1 MGGKPAAASMIIGTA
16 GHIDHGKTTLVR
28 ALTGVDTDRLPE
40 EKRRGITIELGF
52 APLELNGLGT
62 VGVVDVPGHEAFV
75 RTMVAGASG
84 IDVALLVVAADE
96 GVMPQTVEHLSI
108 LDLLGTRT
116 GVIALTK
123 CDLVDE
129 DWLLLVTAD
138 VKDAVHGT
146 PLEDARIVRTSASKG
161 TGIDALRSEL
171 VAAIK
176 SIPAREAGETFRMP
190 IDRAFSV
197 RGTGTVVT
205 GTVWEGS
212 IPSGGTLVVQ
222 PSGKTVRVRGVQTH
236 GVDVDGALAGTR
248 TALAL
253 TGVEVADVDRG
264 AWLCG
269 DPAWPVTTL
278 MRAEVTLLAD
288 ANHALR
294 PREWVRLHVGTADV
308 GARVV
313 TRGGALQPGAVAAAR
328 LILQEPVLV
337 RAGDRFVLRLA
348 SPASTIGGGV
358 VVDPLPPRRR
368 SAPWNRLERAEDT
381 LGRMLMEASG
391 EGVEQEL
398 VPVRSG
404 INRATL
410 QALVR
415 RPDVALSIG
424 TRCYHPQALTEAADA
439 IERLV
444 HEGHQRDPL
453 GDGLPVAA
461 VTANVRVSGE
471 LAERAITGLCGV
483 GRIERRGAFLTAPDW
498 RPVLGAADADY
509 RDRLLADIRAA
520 DAEPPDVATLAARH
534 KRDPVPIL
542 RLLEREHL
550 VIPVEADR
558 FYAAEAVDRLVTR
571 LRDGMTEER
580 EYNPSELREVLG
592 LSRKYLIPF
601 LEFCDRKRVTERR
614 ATGRVRVAPTA

>member
-1 MGGKPAAASMIIGTA
+1 MIIGTA

-52 APLELNGLGT
+52 APLELDGLGT

-108 LDLLGTRT
+108 LDLLGTRA

-129 DWLLLVTAD
+129 DWLQLVTAD
-138 VKDAVHGT
+138 VRDAVHGT
-146 PLEDARIVRTSASKG
+146 PLEEARIVRTSAAKG
-161 TGIDALRSEL
+161 FGIDALRAEL
-171 VAAIK
+171 AAAIR
-176 SIPAREAGETFRMP
+176 SIPAREAAETFRMP
-190 IDRAFSV
+190 VDRVFSV

-212 IPSGGTLVVQ
+212 VAVGGTLVVQ
-222 PSGKTVRVRGVQTH
+222 PGGKTVRVRAVQSH
-236 GVDVDGALAGTR
+236 GVDVAGAQAGTRAALALAG
-248 TALAL
+248 
-253 TGVEVADVDRG
+253 VDVADVERG
-264 AWLCG
+264 TRLCE
-269 DPAWPVTTL
+269 DPDWPVTTL
-278 MRAEVTLLAD
+278 IRAEVTLLAD
-288 ANHALR
+288 ANHPLR

-328 LILQEPVLV
+328 VILQEPVLL
-337 RAGDRFVLRLA
+337 RAGDRFVLRIA

-358 VVDPLPPRRR
+358 VVDPLPPRRK
-368 SAPWNRLERAEDT
+368 SALWNRLARAEET
-381 LGRMLMEASG
+381 LGRMLLEASG
-391 EGVEQEL
+391 EGVEQAL
-398 VPVRSG
+398 VPVRTG
-404 INRATL
+404 ISRA
-410 QALVR
+410 ALHALLR
-415 RPDVALSIG
+415 RPDVALPIG
-424 TRCYHPQALTEAADA
+424 TRCYHPQALTDACDA

-444 HEGHQRDPL
+444 HEVHQRDPL
-453 GDGLPVAA
+453 GDGLPVAG
-461 VTANVRVSGE
+461 VTASLRVSTE
-471 LAERAITGLCGV
+471 LAERAITGLSGV

-498 RPVLGAADADY
+498 RPVLAAADADY

-520 DAEPPDVATLAARH
+520 DAEPPDVATLAERH
-534 KRDPVPIL
+534 QRDPIPIL

-550 VIPVEADR
+550 VIPVEPNR

-571 LRDGMTEER
+571 LRDGMTENR

-601 LEFCDRKRVTERR
+601 LEFCDRKQLTERR